1 VVTIDDIRPLALS
14 LPRTSEA
21 LVRDRVKFRVGSIV
35 WLAFSPDETLM
46 GFAFPKEER
55 EALVASEPDKFLMP
69 DQANMRYHWV
79 VVRLDA
85 IDLQEMRELVVDAWR
100 MVVPKRVAAE
110 HIDGQVLHGGM
121 ANPGAVVRVG
131 NEVRRPSSAH
141 TESIFALVRHARD
154 NGFTEAPEP
163 LGLDELGR
171 ERWEF
176 VSGDVPIPPFPPW
189 SQTDELLASTA
200 ALLRRFHEAV
210 ADFSPPAGAAWNT
223 ELAYL
228 PGVPDESADAAI
240 VGHNDVCP
248 ENVICRDGAAVALI
262 DFDFAAPTHR
272 LHDLGQLAKMWIP
285 LEPDEDAARTGRAG
299 LDRRHRLRIA
309 ADAYGLSATEREPF
323 LSIVVDTIHRGSLF
337 VKKRIERGEQVF
349 IDAWKAGGGQ
359 ARYDRRS
366 AWIDDNYD
374 DLLAALV
381 GS

>member
-1 VVTIDDIRPLALS
+1 MAGVLR
-14 LPRTSEA
+14 
-21 LVRDRVKFRVGSIV
+21 
-35 WLAFSPDETLM
+35 DETLM
-46 GFAFPKEER
+46 GYAFPKEER
-55 EALVASEPDKFLMP
+55 EALVAAEPDKFMMP

-131 NEVRRPSSAH
+131 DEVRRPSSAH

-154 NGFTEAPEP
+154 NGFAEAPEP

-176 VSGDVPIPPFPPW
+176 VPGDVPIPPFPQW

-210 ADFSPPAGAAWNT
+210 ADFSPPDGAAWNT

-228 PGVPDESADAAI
+228 PGIPSESADTAI

-309 ADAYGLSATEREPF
+309 ADAYGLAKTEREQF

-337 VKKRIERGEQVF
+337 VQKRIERGEQVF

-366 AWIDDNYD
+366 TWIDDNYD
-374 DLLAALV
+374 DFLAALTR
-381 GS
+381 S